1 MLSSLHL
8 QNFRGFSDH
17 HLWLSP
23 LSVFVGRNNA
33 GKSTLIEAL
42 RLLAEVLPLLPR
54 GRWMEPPSKF
64 SRLGH
69 LEPGVELTLPVAVR
83 PATVFH
89 RYAAPPALIDA
100 RFSSGGRLQLVLADA
115 ATVFAVV
122 TDPAGRTIRTRNDL
136 PKADL
141 GSIIVLPQL
150 GPLEETETTLKQ
162 SYVRQCLDT
171 HRTSRQFRNQLR
183 FLPQQY
189 HGFVQLFHDTW
200 PGVRIAGFDSES
212 SGHGDP
218 LSLLLSED
226 GFVAEAADFGHGMQ
240 MWLQLVWFL
249 SRVPQDA
256 TVVLDEPDV
265 YVHPEQQ
272 TCLTEFLRRRSG
284 QTLLATH
291 SPTIMSQCTPEELVR
306 IHRATPESRPGTC
319 ETQHQQQVAVTLEV
333 ARTQAIHSAMAKLQ
347 LATCPTSDQTDLTD
361 LDVAKPGGICQTVC
375 IEVTVYENAAFTATD
390 SAGNVVLHISADG
403 SVTGKKLKEIVDAEP
418 LTLEIQ
424 EPENVEVWIDGKP
437 LEKKHK
443 ENSTLTFSCLQTD
456 VHGEF

>member
-1 MLSSLHL
+1 MLASLQL

-23 LSVFVGRNNA
+23 LSVLVGRNNA

-64 SRLGH
+64 SRLGQ

-89 RYAAPPALIDA
+89 RYTPPPALIDA

-136 PKADL
+136 PKAAL

-189 HGFVQLFHDTW
+189 PGFVQLFHDTW

-240 MWLQLVWFL
+240 VWLQLVWFL

-272 TCLTEFLRRRSG
+272 ACLTEFLRRRPG
-284 QTLLATH
+284 QTLVATH

-306 IHRATPESRPGTC
+306 IHRATPESRPGTS
-319 ETQHQQQVAVTLEV
+319 ENQHQQQIAVTLEV
-333 ARTQAIHSAMAKLQ
+333 ARTRAIHNAVAKLQ
-347 LATCPTSDQTDLTD
+347 LANCPTSDQTNLTD

-375 IEVTVYENAAFTATD
+375 IEVRVYENAAFTATD

-437 LEKKHK
+437 LETKHK
-443 ENSTLTFSCLQTD
+443 ENSTPTFSYFQTD
-456 VHGEF
+456 VHGEI